1 METANTKGRRLTVR
15 KDGVPCYDI
24 VYRSSFEDLG
34 QELAA
39 AGDAFLG
46 GRSSGRAAIL
56 ADWNCGWALENC
68 SGPVHFGHW

>member
-34 QELAA
+34 QESAGRFRSVSCRPENPIRTWRRWKGSAA
-39 AGDAFLG
+39 
-46 GRSSGRAAIL
+46 SW
-56 ADWNCGWALENC
+56 WNMALT
-68 SGPVHFGHW
+68 GPV